1 MRMVPML
8 MCCGL
13 ICAASACGYLDDD
26 ITMSDEEFEASF
38 GRIAGGQSL
47 GGYGRGY
54 TRGCGIGIGTA
65 RVLGGHGT
73 LGQPHVHRRPDSVVL
88 EMGPTHIT
96 ASVAQSAAGSA
107 RLAVLDHEQ
116 DSSPIYSA
124 GELDTWG
131 DYLEAELHR
140 ARR

>member
-1 MRMVPML
+1 ML
-8 MCCGL
+8 MCLGL
-13 ICAASACGYLDDD
+13 LCAASACGYLDDE
-26 ITMSDEEFEASF
+26 IAMSDEEFEASF
-38 GRIAGGQSL
+38 GAIAGGGSM
-47 GGYGRGY
+47 GSYGRGY
-54 TRGCGIGIGTA
+54 AHGCGIGIGTA
-65 RVLGGHGT
+65 RVHGGHGT

-107 RLAVLDHEQ
+107 RLAVLDDDK
-116 DSSPIYSA
+116 DSPPIYTV